1 MTQGVLLPIK
11 LRLKMLFFGPMVN
24 NINFKHS
31 FTFNLNQYDVH
42 NAVHNVFTHIPIWS
56 IISISCNSFKGSFPL
71 STAVRTIIRCFLFW
85 KKKYPHLRFSEF
97 FKKFL
102 MQMNKN
108 LDQTLIRNKTF
119 YGKLA
124 FFNSFFLA
132 SFPVKYNFRI
142 RMHDILSIL
151 FSTNKKY
158 YLSTILSFLKNIV
171 S

>member
-85 KKKYPHLRFSEF
+85 KKKNIHILDFQSS
-97 FKKFL
+97 L
-102 MQMNKN
+102 KN
-108 LDQTLIRNKTF
+108 FWCKWIKTLIRNKTF

>member
-1 MTQGVLLPIK
+1 MMYIMLYIMYSHTYPFDQLFPFLVTA
-11 LRLKMLFFGPMVN
+11 LKDLFLWALQFEP
-24 NINFKHS
+24 S
-31 FTFNLNQYDVH
+31 Y
-42 NAVHNVFTHIPIWS
+42 AVFYS
-56 IISISCNSFKGSFPL
+56 E
-71 STAVRTIIRCFLFW
+71 
-85 KKKYPHLRFSEF
+85 KKKCPHLRFSEF

-108 LDQTLIRNKTF
+108 LDKTLIRNKTF

-158 YLSTILSFLKNIV
+158 YSSTILSFLKNIV